1 MKDPIISYR
10 GAAAP
15 LSEVSGKRVDQ
26 LQQQQ
31 ATRLVSYRGV
41 FGLALVG
48 GHVKR
53 NRTISYRGATA
64 EFSV

>member
-10 GAAAP
+10 GATAR
-15 LSEVSGKRVDQ
+15 LSEVTGKRVDQ

-41 FGLALVG
+41 SGVSNVG
-48 GHVKR
+48 AHVKKV
-53 NRTISYRGATA
+53 RTITYRGATA
-64 EFSV
+64 DLSV